1 MDNLKNAIA
10 SICTFDV
17 KDDPVLKA
25 FARFS
30 GKSQKKAFEAYGE
43 ICNSLL
49 ISGRSLSQYLHDMLI
64 FSDSEFIAR
73 CAKAPTELQKRAVE
87 CDLHTIEHISQYSSE
102 KLKSMLEERYDN
114 LLFHQLPDYEA
125 GKFSYTVDY
134 FLGFAAK
141 HGSGIFAQYKA
152 FSFSGGE
159 LHPIENTDPIRL
171 SDLKNYE
178 AQRDQVVENTI
189 CFLNGKPAQNA
200 LLYGDRGTGK
210 SSTVKAI
217 LNEFD
222 DLRMVELSK
231 NDIAG
236 LPALFKLL
244 RNNPL
249 RFIITI
255 DDLTFAESD
264 ERFGI
269 LKAAL
274 EGSLSARPENI
285 LIYATTNRRKIIKE
299 TSAERSGDDI
309 SRSDAIDESMSLAD
323 RFGLYVTFS
332 SPNKAVYLD
341 IVKKL
346 ADDVNITI
354 PEEELFAAAERFAIR
369 KSGRSPRVAR
379 QFVDQLSARIAL
391 GMERSPDKRSVI

>member
-1 MDNLKNAIA
+1 MDTLKNATA
-10 SICTFDV
+10 AICTFNV
-17 KDDPVLKA
+17 KGDPLMKA
-25 FARFS
+25 FARLC
-30 GKSQKKAFEAYGE
+30 GKSKKKAFEAYGE
-43 ICNSLL
+43 LCGILL
-49 ISGRSLSQYLHDMLI
+49 MSGKTLSQYLHDMI
-64 FSDSEFIAR
+64 IYSDSEFIAKCSR
-73 CAKAPTELQKRAVE
+73 ECSELQKSAIE
-87 CDLHTIEHISQYSSE
+87 CDLETITYLSKFTSK
-102 KLKSMLEERYDN
+102 KLKKLLEERFDSKQ
-114 LLFHQLPDYEA
+114 FGRLPDYEC
-125 GKFSYTVDY
+125 GEFSYTAEY
-134 FLGFAAK
+134 FLEFAAK
-141 HGSGIFAQYKA
+141 HGNGMFAQYKA
-152 FSFSGGE
+152 FSFVGGK
-159 LHPIENTDPIRL
+159 LDPIETIDPIRL
-171 SDLKNYE
+171 TDLKNYE
-178 AQRDQVVENTI
+178 AQREQVVENTI

-222 DLRMVELSK
+222 ELRMVELPK
-231 NDIAG
+231 NEITG
-236 LPALFKLL
+236 LPALFKMLKDI
-244 RNNPL
+244 PL
-249 RFIITI
+249 RFIVTI
-255 DDLTFAESD
+255 DDLTFSESD

-274 EGSLSARPENI
+274 EGSISARPDNI

-299 TSAERSGDDI
+299 TSAERSGDEI

-346 ADDVNITI
+346 ADDMDITI

-391 GMERSPDKRSVI
+391 GMEY